1 MACIN
6 MYTPSTSTSTSTSTS
21 QDQQQQQN
29 QGGGGGNGNS
39 GISMSP
45 RISFSSD
52 FILDKPIP
60 SSSSSPAT
68 PGNPDFE
75 FAVGTRP
82 MMAADELFF
91 KGRLLPLRHGHGH
104 GGAPPRPTTTLRDE
118 LRSGSGADDVASRP
132 KPCPPKWK
140 GLLGLKKVGGHYG
153 NKKHV
158 DKSDHV
164 GAASSFKFASSTQEV
179 LEEEEED

>member
-6 MYTPSTSTSTSTSTS
+6 MYPPSTSTSTSTS
-21 QDQQQQQN
+21 QDQQQQQQQQQQN
-29 QGGGGGNGNS
+29 QGGSGGGSGNN

-91 KGRLLPLRHGHGH
+91 KGRLLPLRHGHG
-104 GGAPPRPTTTLRDE
+104 GAPPRPTTTLRDE
-118 LRSGSGADDVASRP
+118 LRAGADDVASRP

-153 NKKHV
+153 NKKHI

-179 LEEEEED
+179 LEEEDD

>member
-6 MYTPSTSTSTSTSTS
+6 MYSPGTSSSTSISTSTSSSTS
-21 QDQQQQQN
+21 QEQQH
-29 QGGGGGNGNS
+29 QGGGSSGS

-68 PGNPDFE
+68 PGDPDFE
-75 FAVGTRP
+75 FSVGTRP

-91 KGRLLPLRHGHGH
+91 KGRLLPLRHGHG
-104 GGAPPRPTTTLRDE
+104 GAPPRPTTTLRDE
-118 LRSGSGADDVASRP
+118 LRAGSGADDVASRA

-140 GLLGLKKVGGHYG
+140 GLLGLKKAGGHYG

-158 DKSDHV
+158 DKGDHV
-164 GAASSFKFASSTQEV
+164 GAASSLKFASSTQEA
-179 LEEEEED
+179 LEEEDD